1 MYDRTITPIYE
12 QVGKRR
18 RLIGFLAKYG
28 DFEVGTFDNYADA
41 ELAINRWVASRL
53 GI

>member
-1 MYDRTITPIYE
+1 MYDRTITPVYE

-18 RLIGFLAKYG
+18 RLVGFLAKYG
-28 DFEVGTFDNYADA
+28 DFEVGTFDNYGDA
-41 ELAINRWVASRL
+41 ERAIDHWVAAQL